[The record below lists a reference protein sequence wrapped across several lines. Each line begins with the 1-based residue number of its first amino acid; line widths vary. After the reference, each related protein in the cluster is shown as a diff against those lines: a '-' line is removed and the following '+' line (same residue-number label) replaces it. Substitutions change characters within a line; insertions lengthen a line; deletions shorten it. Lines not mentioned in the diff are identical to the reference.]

1 MEEGAMKAKVL
12 ESRKVVMGPWA
23 SPACLREKGRMSSSG
38 GLWVPCEPTL
48 SERQPAQVTQPA
60 VESQGPHACVCVFL
74 CTLTCFTKESQT
86 PECARPILKS
96 VNTGWSGEAV
106 RAWVPGRWAKGCP
119 WLGRDSGVLIVCP
132 GGSGLRARPVPRP
145 PYPQPSAAPSG
156 RNIA

>member
-60 VESQGPHACVCVFL
+60 VESQGPQACVCVFL
-74 CTLTCFTKESQT
+74 CTLTCFT
-86 PECARPILKS
+86 
-96 VNTGWSGEAV
+96 
-106 RAWVPGRWAKGCP
+106 
-119 WLGRDSGVLIVCP
+119 
-132 GGSGLRARPVPRP
+132 
-145 PYPQPSAAPSG
+145 
-156 RNIA
+156 